1 MFLCEFCGK
10 SFTRKNNLKKH
21 SDTKHG
27 GEILE
32 YNCIICKKKIGDRQT
47 YNFHIAKHLNSE
59 KFALFRS
66 AFNNTTKI
74 FRKTLKDT
82 KSFLQLAL
90 IKKDILDLLLKELIK
105 YPKFKLNI
113 SITADYT
120 LKKVEGTLVE
130 EFVLKSGNHKITY
143 NDKKGLVKS
152 VNYCFNDLAQR
163 EDELNLQG
171 SGWVMEEIKF
181 LDIILN
187 KINILL

>member
-1 MFLCEFCGK
+1 MKNVLCEFCGK

-32 YNCIICKKKIGDRQT
+32 YNCIICKKKIGDRKT

-66 AFNNTTKI
+66 AFDNTTKI

-90 IKKDILDLLLKELIK
+90 IKKRHIGSFVERIDKI
-105 YPKFKLNI
+105 PKI
-113 SITADYT
+113 QDQY
-120 LKKVEGTLVE
+120 
-130 EFVLKSGNHKITY
+130 
-143 NDKKGLVKS
+143 
-152 VNYCFNDLAQR
+152 FN
-163 EDELNLQG
+163 N
-171 SGWVMEEIKF
+171 S
-181 LDIILN
+181 
-187 KINILL
+187 